1 MQNLGMQTL
10 ALDSKQLLIE
20 TFSAQQGVTLLE
32 NSGDLKR
39 GTVLG
44 RVTAS
49 GKYAPYAVAAS
60 DGTQVPLAVLV
71 SDTVIGASAEPA
83 PVYVFGVF
91 DQDALI
97 TPTLTAP
104 QKTAMIHAL
113 RLVGLYAKPVI

>member
-10 ALDSKQLLIE
+10 ALNQSELLIE
-20 TFSAQQGVTLLE
+20 AFHVQQGVTLLE
-32 NSGDLKR
+32 NSGELKR

-49 GKYAPYAVAAS
+49 GKYAPFAPAAS
-60 DGTQVPLAVLV
+60 DGTQTPLAVLV
-71 SDTVIGASAEPA
+71 SDTTIGTSAEPA

-91 DQDALI
+91 NQDALV